1 MRGAQFENGGAFRD
15 GRDLQVIIDTI
26 ILIAINILGQ
36 KHSEILTIF
45 EVTIAGTI
53 ILIVFP
59 GKNPSKMVTILRSPS
74 PSWSSWRWR
83 MAAHSKI

>member
-1 MRGAQFENGGAFRD
+1 MRRAQFENGGAFRD

-36 KHSEILTIF
+36 KHSEIVTIF
-45 EVTIAGTI
+45 GVTFGAI

-59 GKNPSKMVTILRSPS
+59 GKNPSMMVAILRSSS
-74 PSWSSWRWR
+74 PSWS
-83 MAAHSKI
+83 